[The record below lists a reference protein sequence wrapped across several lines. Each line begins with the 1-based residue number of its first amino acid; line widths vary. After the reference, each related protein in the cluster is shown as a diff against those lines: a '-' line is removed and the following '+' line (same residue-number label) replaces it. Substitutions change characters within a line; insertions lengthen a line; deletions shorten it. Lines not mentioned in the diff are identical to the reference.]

1 MSWFSFRGIDSSTMG
16 VLLLER
22 KWDLCGKTRSQ
33 FLSIPG
39 LDGSLTIPQARE
51 DITMTLRCAV
61 LSDSDAD
68 LQTAAHELAAWLFG
82 SGELVFWDAPQ
93 QTRSACVLSVS
104 SFESFEKWGEFQ
116 VTLRCAP
123 YAMGSETTVEI
134 NQSVSFEGT
143 APSRGAFSFSLSSDA
158 NLIVL
163 ACTAGNVT
171 LRGSFLEG
179 DAFVINTQTGA
190 VWRNGQVQNE
200 LVQVGSRFF
209 EVPVDTTFLHLLC
222 KNGDLS
228 AYPEGV
234 YAYRPRWY

>member
-1 MSWFSFRGIDSSTMG
+1 M
-16 VLLLER
+16 
-22 KWDLCGKTRSQ
+22 
-33 FLSIPG
+33 
-39 LDGSLTIPQARE
+39 
-51 DITMTLRCAV
+51 
-61 LSDSDAD
+61 
-68 LQTAAHELAAWLFG
+68 
-82 SGELVFWDAPQ
+82 
-93 QTRSACVLSVS
+93 
-104 SFESFEKWGEFQ
+104 
-116 VTLRCAP
+116 
-123 YAMGSETTVEI
+123 
-134 NQSVSFEGT
+134 
-143 APSRGAFSFSLSSDA
+143 
-158 NLIVL
+158 
-163 ACTAGNVT
+163 T